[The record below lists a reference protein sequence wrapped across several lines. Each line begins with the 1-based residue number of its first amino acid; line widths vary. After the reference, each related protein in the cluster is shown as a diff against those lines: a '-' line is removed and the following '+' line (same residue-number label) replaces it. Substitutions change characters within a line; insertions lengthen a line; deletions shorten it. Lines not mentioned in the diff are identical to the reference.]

1 MLRGT
6 AAAIVVATGLAAS
19 AVGATALRGRNA
31 SKRADSAAPTSS
43 TGAGAAPVATVTTD
57 SARANAQQAGAPNG
71 PALPA
76 TPAPKTPA
84 PKTPAPVVTPSAPFS
99 PILAPGTSP
108 LSDGVTAF
116 RADSLVTVSFDVP
129 LQRTRMPDKFE
140 RFVRTTLPA
149 VYGAGIDSVLSKIA
163 VGGLASQGNLVTELP
178 SAGVRIPVNDAW
190 ELRLFPETRKGQDGP
205 LVVRYRTLMCGTRD
219 AGCGAR

>member
-1 MLRGT
+1 
-6 AAAIVVATGLAAS
+6 
-19 AVGATALRGRNA
+19 
-31 SKRADSAAPTSS
+31 
-43 TGAGAAPVATVTTD
+43 
-57 SARANAQQAGAPNG
+57 
-71 PALPA
+71 
-76 TPAPKTPA
+76 
-84 PKTPAPVVTPSAPFS
+84 
-99 PILAPGTSP
+99 
-108 LSDGVTAF
+108 
-116 RADSLVTVSFDVP
+116 
-129 LQRTRMPDKFE
+129 MPDKFE

-149 VYGAGIDSVLSKIA
+149 VYGPGIDSVLSKIA